1 LYWDCPFQSLLQKNR
16 AIPFLYKN
24 IIGTTNYNCL
34 NELSCL
40 TLFFLINFYQMK
52 NTKKE
57 KEVFQILCPCCQSL
71 LWIDP
76 VSQDVIQS
84 KKGGGKAKKTLDE
97 LLLQEKKRKSEFD
110 RKFEATAELQKKKKE
125 KVEEGFRKAL
135 TKAGKED

>member
-1 LYWDCPFQSLLQKNR
+1 MGTFPNYFKR
-16 AIPFLYKN
+16 IGTVPFLYKN
-24 IIGTTNYNCL
+24 IIGYTNCNYL

-76 VSQDVIQS
+76 VSQEVIQS

-97 LLLQEKKRKSEFD
+97 LLSQEKKRKSEFD

>member
-1 LYWDCPFQSLLQKNR
+1 
-16 AIPFLYKN
+16 
-24 IIGTTNYNCL
+24 
-34 NELSCL
+34 
-40 TLFFLINFYQMK
+40 MK

-97 LLLQEKKRKSEFD
+97 LLLKEKKRKSEFD

-125 KVEEGFRKAL
+125 EVEEGFRKAL